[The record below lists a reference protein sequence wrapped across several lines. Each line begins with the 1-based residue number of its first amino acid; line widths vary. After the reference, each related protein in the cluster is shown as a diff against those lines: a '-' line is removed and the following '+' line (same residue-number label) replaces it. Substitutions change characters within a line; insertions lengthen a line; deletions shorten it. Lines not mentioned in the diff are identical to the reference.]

1 MLKVLTIRAVIS
13 TVKPLYHPNKRYMV
27 IEKLGRYEVVSELGQ
42 GAMGVVYKSIDPLI
56 DRTVAIKTINLNLSK
71 EELADFEARFYREAQ
86 SAGRLNH
93 PNIVTIHDVG
103 KTDAVAY
110 MAMEFLEG
118 QELRGLLA
126 AGRPLEVERAADMAA
141 QVAEGLAYA
150 HEHGVVHRDIKPA
163 NIMIVRN
170 GLVKITDFGIAL
182 MPSASRTLAGMVLG
196 SPKYMSPEQV
206 LGQTIDGRSD
216 IFSLGVVLYEMLTG
230 QSPFSGDNLNTI
242 MYRILNETPVPPSL
256 VNENV
261 PEAFDTI
268 IAKALSKR
276 PEDRYQN
283 AKVMARDLRE
293 YLSAPQVASEP
304 VSRPAQ
310 TQVPQFNTLSV
321 GEATAAA
328 PIFRNDATAVLQRV
342 SAQPLR
348 PVAPAPLPMPVR
360 TLGSKPSRAWLY
372 AGVPTAVALAAFATF
387 SLMQHSEPVAPLNRS
402 VGVAAIPSTAT
413 TTERPSAIFPELQDK
428 ALALAPQKTVPV
440 VPLTAAPASGDLLSP
455 PSLIDDPERAAPAT
469 GKTKLSKLA
478 GAEESQ
484 RKAKRPT
491 AQLALSVQP
500 WGEVYVNG
508 KRQGV
513 TPPLRELKL
522 PPGKHTIEV
531 RNSAF
536 PSYSETIVVDADT
549 VNRIRHRFQ

>member
-1 MLKVLTIRAVIS
+1 
-13 TVKPLYHPNKRYMV
+13 MV

-103 KTDAVAY
+103 KTDSVAY

-126 AGRPLEVERAADMAA
+126 AGHPLEIERAADMAA

-182 MPSASRTLAGMVLG
+182 MPSASRTLAGMILG

-261 PEAFDTI
+261 PEAFDAI
-268 IAKALSKR
+268 IARALSKR
-276 PEDRYQN
+276 PEDRYQS
-283 AKVMARDLRE
+283 AKVFGRELRE
-293 YLSAPQVASEP
+293 YLNAPTNAAEVVAGVAENHSIP
-304 VSRPAQ
+304 K
-310 TQVPQFNTLSV
+310 FDTLAV
-321 GEATAAA
+321 DDGQAP

-342 SAQPLR
+342 AAQPLR
-348 PVAPAPLPMPVR
+348 PLAPVPVPVPAKIIR
-360 TLGSKPSRAWLY
+360 TKPARAWLY
-372 AGVPTAVALAAFATF
+372 AGATAMVAIGAVLSFNLLQHNEPIAT
-387 SLMQHSEPVAPLNRS
+387 LNSS
-402 VGVAAIPSTAT
+402 VGVAALPPVTVT
-413 TTERPSAIFPELQDK
+413 PERPAAIFPDLQDK
-428 ALALAPQKTVPV
+428 ALAVAPPIAPV
-440 VPLTAAPASGDLLSP
+440 VPITAAPAMPANDMFGMP
-455 PSLIDDPERAAPAT
+455 TPATDDPERAQTAGEKA
-469 GKTKLSKLA
+469 KVAKLA
-478 GAEESQ
+478 GTEEAT
-484 RKAKRPT
+484 RKPKRAT
-491 AQLALSVQP
+491 AQVAFSVQP
-500 WGEVYVNG
+500 WGEIYVNG

-522 PPGKHTIEV
+522 PAGKHTIEV

-549 VNRIRHRFQ
+549 VNKFRHRFQ

>member
-1 MLKVLTIRAVIS
+1 
-13 TVKPLYHPNKRYMV
+13 MV

-103 KTDAVAY
+103 KTDSVAF

-118 QELRGLLA
+118 QELRSLLA
-126 AGRPLEVERAADMAA
+126 SGRPMEVERAADMAA

-261 PEAFDTI
+261 PEAFDAI

-276 PEDRYQN
+276 PEDRYQT
-283 AKVMARDLRE
+283 AKALAHDLRDF
-293 YLSAPQVASEP
+293 LSLGQ
-304 VSRPAQ
+304 PA
-310 TQVPQFNTLSV
+310 
-321 GEATAAA
+321 GEAPARAAEAPRATAGFDAA
-328 PIFRNDATAVLQRV
+328 LVDDHATPIFRSDATAVLSRV
-342 SAQPLR
+342 AAQPLR
-348 PVAPAPLPMPVR
+348 PVPTNLPVTVKPLKKR
-360 TLGSKPSRAWLY
+360 FSSAWMW
-372 AGVPTAVALAAFATF
+372 AGVPAVIAFVGFATF
-387 SLMQHSEPVAPLNRS
+387 RFMHEAEPVTPLNRS
-402 VGVAAIPSTAT
+402 VGVAAIPPAAPAV
-413 TTERPSAIFPELQDK
+413 ERPAVIFPDLQDK
-428 ALALAPQKTVPV
+428 QLATTPTVPAAPV
-440 VPLTAAPASGDLLSP
+440 TAAPLAGDLIPTPAQLAE
-455 PSLIDDPERAAPAT
+455 DPERAAP
-469 GKTKLSKLA
+469 
-478 GAEESQ
+478 GAEKKIAKLQTTADEAP
-484 RKAKRPT
+484 RKAKRST
-491 AQLALSVQP
+491 AQLALSIQP
-500 WGEVYVNG
+500 WGEIYVNG

-522 PPGKHTIEV
+522 PPGRHTIEV
-531 RNSAF
+531 RNNAF
-536 PSYSETIVVDADT
+536 APYTETIVVEADT

>member
-1 MLKVLTIRAVIS
+1 M
-13 TVKPLYHPNKRYMV
+13 

-103 KTDAVAY
+103 KTDSVAY

-126 AGRPLEVERAADMAA
+126 TGRPLEIERAADIAA

-182 MPSASRTLAGMVLG
+182 MPSASRTLAGMILG

-256 VNENV
+256 VSENV
-261 PEAFDTI
+261 PEAFDAI

-283 AKVMARDLRE
+283 AKVFGRDLRE
-293 YLSAPQVASEP
+293 YLNAPDAASEP
-304 VSRPAQ
+304 VARSAEIQ
-310 TQVPQFNTLSV
+310 FLPQFHA
-321 GEATAAA
+321 ATAEEGTAP

-342 SAQPLR
+342 AAQPLR
-348 PVAPAPLPMPVR
+348 PLAQTPVPVPARILVH
-360 TLGSKPSRAWLY
+360 KPGRAWLY
-372 AGVPTAVALAAFATF
+372 AGVPAAVALGAFATF
-387 SLMQHSEPVAPLNRS
+387 SFMQHSEPIAPLNRS
-402 VGVAAIPSTAT
+402 VGIAAIPSNPSTA
-413 TTERPSAIFPELQDK
+413 ERPTAIFPDLQDK
-428 ALALAPQKTVPV
+428 ALAVAPPKAPV
-440 VPLTAAPASGDLLSP
+440 LPITSLPAPNGDIAP
-455 PSLIDDPERAAPAT
+455 MPGVIDDPERKQAVPE
-469 GKTKLSKLA
+469 KTKVAKPA
-478 GAEESQ
+478 AVDEAT
-484 RKAKRPT
+484 RKAKKPT
-491 AQLALSVQP
+491 AQLAFSVQP
-500 WGEVYVNG
+500 WGEIYVNG

-522 PPGKHTIEV
+522 PAGKHTIEV
-531 RNSAF
+531 RNNAF

>member
-1 MLKVLTIRAVIS
+1 
-13 TVKPLYHPNKRYMV
+13 MV

-126 AGRPLEVERAADMAA
+126 SGKPLEIERAADMAA

-182 MPSASRTLAGMVLG
+182 MPSASRTLAGMILG

-261 PEAFDTI
+261 PEAFDSI

-293 YLSAPQVASEP
+293 YLNAPQQAYEAAP
-304 VSRPAQ
+304 K
-310 TQVPQFNTLSV
+310 TETGVPQFDPLIVEDGS
-321 GEATAAA
+321 AA
-328 PIFRNDATAVLQRV
+328 PVFRNDATAVLQR
-342 SAQPLR
+342 AAARPLR
-348 PVAPAPLPMPVR
+348 PASPAALPVPVR
-360 TLGSKPSRAWLY
+360 AIGKKPSRAWFY
-372 AGVPTAVALAAFATF
+372 AGVPAIVAIAAFATF
-387 SLMQHSEPVAPLNRS
+387 TFMHNSAPIAPLNRS
-402 VGVAAIPSTAT
+402 VGVAAIPPVPPA
-413 TTERPSAIFPELQDK
+413 EQPAAIFPDLQDK
-428 ALALAPQKTVPV
+428 ALAVAPSKVPV
-440 VPLTAAPASGDLLSP
+440 APVTAVAPLSDDLLTP
-455 PSLIDDPERAAPAT
+455 PTQLADDPERAASAT
-469 GKTKLSKLA
+469 GKTKLAKLA
-478 GAEESQ
+478 GTAESA

-500 WGEVYVNG
+500 WGEIYVNG

>member
-1 MLKVLTIRAVIS
+1 
-13 TVKPLYHPNKRYMV
+13 MV

-126 AGRPLEVERAADMAA
+126 SGRPLEVERAADMAA

-182 MPSASRTLAGMVLG
+182 MPSASRTLAGMILG

-261 PEAFDTI
+261 PEAFDSI

-293 YLSAPQVASEP
+293 YLNASQANETGPKTETAVPQLEP
-304 VSRPAQ
+304 V
-310 TQVPQFNTLSV
+310 VFDDGL
-321 GEATAAA
+321 AT
-328 PIFRNDATAVLQRV
+328 PIFRNDATAVLQRAA
-342 SAQPLR
+342 AQPLR
-348 PVAPAPLPMPVR
+348 PVSPAVLPVPVR
-360 TLGSKPSRAWLY
+360 VIGRKRSRAWFY
-372 AGVPTAVALAAFATF
+372 AGVPAVAAIAAFATF
-387 SLMQHSEPVAPLNRS
+387 TFMHNGAPIAPLNRS
-402 VGVAAIPSTAT
+402 VGVAAIPPAQPAP
-413 TTERPSAIFPELQDK
+413 ERPASIFPELQDK
-428 ALALAPQKTVPV
+428 ALAVAPSKVPVAPVTAVPPSSDDLLAPPTQ
-440 VPLTAAPASGDLLSP
+440 LAE
-455 PSLIDDPERAAPAT
+455 DPERAARANE
-469 GKTKLSKLA
+469 KTKLAKLA
-478 GAEESQ
+478 GTAESA
-484 RKAKRPT
+484 RKARRPT

>member
-1 MLKVLTIRAVIS
+1 
-13 TVKPLYHPNKRYMV
+13 MV

-103 KTDAVAY
+103 KTDSVAY

-118 QELRGLLA
+118 QELRSLLA
-126 AGRPLEVERAADMAA
+126 SGRPIEVERAADMAA

-261 PEAFDTI
+261 PEAFDAI

-276 PEDRYQN
+276 PEDRYQT
-283 AKVMARDLRE
+283 AKALAHDLRDF
-293 YLSAPQVASEP
+293 LSIGQPVGDAPVRNTESP
-304 VSRPAQ
+304 RPTAPFDPALVDDQ
-310 TQVPQFNTLSV
+310 
-321 GEATAAA
+321 AT
-328 PIFRNDATAVLQRV
+328 PIFRSDATAVLSRV
-342 SAQPLR
+342 AAQPLR
-348 PVAPAPLPMPVR
+348 PVPSNLPITVKPLNKR
-360 TLGSKPSRAWLY
+360 FSRAWIW
-372 AGVPTAVALAAFATF
+372 AGVPAVIAFVGFATF
-387 SLMQHSEPVAPLNRS
+387 RFMHETEPVAPLNRS
-402 VGVAAIPSTAT
+402 VGVTAIPPV
-413 TTERPSAIFPELQDK
+413 ERPAVIFPDLQDK
-428 ALALAPQKTVPV
+428 QLAVTPKIPVAPV
-440 VPLTAAPASGDLLSP
+440 TAAPAAEDLIPTPAQLAE
-455 PSLIDDPERAAPAT
+455 DPERAAPGAE
-469 GKTKLSKLA
+469 KKVAKLA
-478 GAEESQ
+478 TTTDEAP
-484 RKAKRPT
+484 RKAKRST
-491 AQLALSVQP
+491 AQLALSIQP
-500 WGEVYVNG
+500 WGEIYVNG

-531 RNSAF
+531 RNNAF
-536 PSYSETIVVDADT
+536 APYTETIVVEADT